1 LPKENG
7 NKGDLIMIKP
17 LSVKRQEFVENLV
30 NLVNSAD
37 LPPFVMEPILNDVH
51 ASVRNLIKEQYKRE
65 KELYDTFL
73 AESEKE
79 GE

>member
-1 LPKENG
+1 MN
-7 NKGDLIMIKP
+7 KP
-17 LSVKRQEFVENLV
+17 LSVKRQEFIENLV

-37 LPPFVMEPILNDVH
+37 LPPFVMEPIIGNVH
-51 ASVRNLIKEQYKRE
+51 VSVKNLINEQYKRE
-65 KELYDTFL
+65 KELYDKFL

>member
-1 LPKENG
+1 
-7 NKGDLIMIKP
+7 MIKP
-17 LSVKRQEFVENLV
+17 LSVKRQEFIENLV

-37 LPPFVMEPILNDVH
+37 LPPFVVEPIINDVH

-65 KELYDTFL
+65 KELYDKFL

>member
-1 LPKENG
+1 
-7 NKGDLIMIKP
+7 MIKP
-17 LSVKRQEFVENLV
+17 LSVKRQEFVESLV

-37 LPPFVMEPILNDVH
+37 LPPFVMEPIINDVH

-65 KELYDTFL
+65 KELYDKFL

>member
-1 LPKENG
+1 
-7 NKGDLIMIKP
+7 MIKP

-37 LPPFVMEPILNDVH
+37 LPPFVMEPIINDVH

-65 KELYDTFL
+65 KELYDKFL

>member
-1 LPKENG
+1 
-7 NKGDLIMIKP
+7 MIKP
-17 LSVKRQEFVENLV
+17 LSVKRQEFIENLV

-37 LPPFVMEPILNDVH
+37 LPPFVMEPIINDVH

-65 KELYDTFL
+65 KELYDKFL